1 MVSNLLLFDRLPG
14 DELCRSLDRLQRLPG
29 GKRLLC
35 RRCSNPITSIA
46 SQIPVSGSHQH
57 QFTNPAGQAFQIGCF
72 AKAPGCV
79 LEGRAWSEHSWFPG
93 YRWTVALCAR
103 CGNHLGWRFQAD
115 DRFFGLILD
124 QLRPAG

>member
-1 MVSNLLLFDRLPG
+1 MATTLLLFDRLPG
-14 DELCRSLDRLQRLPG
+14 DELAHSLDRLSHLPA

-35 RRCSNPITSIA
+35 RRCANPITSMA
-46 SQIPVSGSHQH
+46 AQIPVSGSHQH
-57 QFTNPAGQAFQIGCF
+57 RFSNPAGQSFHIGCF
-72 AKAPGCV
+72 SKAPGCA
-79 LEGRAWSEHSWFPG
+79 LQGRACSEHSWFPG

-115 DRFFGLILD
+115 DGFFGLILA